1 MKLNSY
7 QYKDKTHLRDMIE
20 FGLIDSDWPARFPNM
35 LGERLKQLLDD
46 PDG

>member
-7 QYKDKTHLRDMIE
+7 QDKDKTHLRDMIE